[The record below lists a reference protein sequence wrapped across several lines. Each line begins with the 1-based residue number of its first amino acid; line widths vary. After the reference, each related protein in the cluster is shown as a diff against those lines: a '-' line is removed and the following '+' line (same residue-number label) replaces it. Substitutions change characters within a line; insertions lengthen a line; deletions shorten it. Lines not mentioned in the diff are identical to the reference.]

1 MSEEWKGYYGKDGK
15 RYKDAVELWRAN
27 AVVENQEEQ
36 TRLLKMNA
44 ELSLLQAEQE
54 ERKMQQA
61 KDIENERREHEKQ
74 MEQTKFEHEKELL
87 LLKKFDEISIPLE
100 VYKKFEENLLKSY
113 NVKPEKAEQY
123 NNFIKSATE
132 LISKKAKD
140 SEKFG
145 EVLQSNM
152 NYPNNEVKYT
162 DKYKKLEE
170 FINSKYS
177 TIMLNM
183 ETKDFDIID
192 NNREFIEIF
201 NREKKY
207 TKQSENIYSFLAPL
221 NIILGIIEFI
231 AASIISSARS
241 ILILVGT
248 VQLCSGLLVKFI
260 HKIPDSRA
268 TKDLKVELNKAI
280 NSQMVNE
287 YSQDNISEEE
297 KSINEELKKLQA
309 EINESSKTIIDKRLQ
324 DLYNFRLEHYNL
336 KIEKLFYDVGLV
348 NKCMEKNYK
357 WLDIDKKNIKS
368 EGTYEDYF
376 HYFNNYNPNNEEP
389 QVKQ

>member
-1 MSEEWKGYYGKDGK
+1 MAEEWKGYYGKDGK

-36 TRLLKMNA
+36 TRLLRMNA

-54 ERKMQQA
+54 ERKMQQE
-61 KDIENERREHEKQ
+61 KDLEDERREHEKQ
-74 MEQTKFEHEKELL
+74 MEQSKYEHERELL
-87 LLKKFDEISIPLE
+87 LLKLFDEVSIPLG
-100 VYKKFEENLLKSY
+100 VYRRFEEKLFNSG
-113 NVKPEKAEQY
+113 NIKPEDTEQY
-123 NNFIKSATE
+123 SKLMISATE
-132 LISKKAKD
+132 LLNKKYQD
-140 SEKFG
+140 G
-145 EVLQSNM
+145 ERFKELLQSNM

-192 NNREFIEIF
+192 NNKDFVEVFT
-201 NREKKY
+201 REKKGTQI
-207 TKQSENIYSFLAPL
+207 TKNTYLFTGPL
-221 NIILGIIEFI
+221 NIVIGIAEIIGAFIFKDFMILLLPLGIFQIFGGI
-231 AASIISSARS
+231 
-241 ILILVGT
+241 VCM
-248 VQLCSGLLVKFI
+248 QQ
-260 HKIPDSRA
+260 KIPVSKVTA
-268 TKDLKVELNKAI
+268 ELKQELNKAI

-309 EINESSKTIIDKRLQ
+309 EINESSKAIIDKRLQ
-324 DLYNFRLEHYNL
+324 DLYNFRIDHYNL

-348 NKCMEKNYK
+348 NKCIENNYN
-357 WLDIDKKNIKS
+357 WLDIDKKNIRS
-368 EGTYEDYF
+368 EGTFEDYF
-376 HYFNNYNPNNEEP
+376 HYFNSYNPNNEEP
-389 QVKQ
+389 QVE

>member
-1 MSEEWKGYYGKDGK
+1 MD
-15 RYKDAVELWRAN
+15 
-27 AVVENQEEQ
+27 EEQ
-36 TRLLKMNA
+36 LLKDIDRLKTRALLSDKPQEYSAYQVQADQLLMNMQISA
-44 ELSLLQAEQE
+44 QLQEQAENEKKRLQQE
-54 ERKMQQA
+54 KELAEDKKLHDIAMEQVKHEHDREMILLKIFDDVSIPLGVYEKFEKNLLNGGYIKPESKEKYLKLVQSLA
-61 KDIENERREHEKQ
+61 EITSAKTKDIEK
-74 MEQTKFEHEKELL
+74 
-87 LLKKFDEISIPLE
+87 I
-100 VYKKFEENLLKSY
+100 
-113 NVKPEKAEQY
+113 AEQ
-123 NNFIKSATE
+123 
-132 LISKKAKD
+132 
-140 SEKFG
+140 
-145 EVLQSNM
+145 LQSNL
-152 NYPNNEVKYT
+152 NYPNNEIKYT
-162 DKYKKLEE
+162 GKYKKLEE

-192 NNREFIEIF
+192 NKQEFIEIF

-260 HKIPDSRA
+260 HKIPDSKA
-268 TKDLKVELNKAI
+268 TKDLKIELNKVI
-280 NSQMVNE
+280 ISQIANE
-287 YSQDNISEEE
+287 YMQDNVSEEE
-297 KSINEELKKLQA
+297 KSINEEMKKIQA
-309 EINESSKTIIDKRLQ
+309 EINENCKTVIDQRLQ

-348 NKCMEKNYK
+348 NKCMEKNYN

-376 HYFNNYNPNNEEP
+376 HYFNNYNPNVE
-389 QVKQ
+389 Q

>member
-192 NNREFIEIF
+192 NKQEFIEIF

-324 DLYNFRLEHYNL
+324 DLYNFRLEHFNL

-389 QVKQ
+389 QVE

>member
-192 NNREFIEIF
+192 NKQEFIEIF

-207 TKQSENIYSFLAPL
+207 TKQSENVFSFLVPL
-221 NIILGIIEFI
+221 NIIVGIVFI
-231 AASIISSARS
+231 AAGIISSERS
-241 ILILVGT
+241 ISIIMGA
-248 VQLCSGLLVKFI
+248 VQLCIGLLVKFI